1 LSFERF
7 ISSRLIKQKHLGL
20 KGTKPIVRISIF
32 SIALAILVNSLTLAI
47 VVGFQDE
54 IKAKIIG
61 FNAPFFI
68 SKAGSAHIFEAE
80 PIDQRI
86 PFLDQIKSL
95 PQVERIDAVAYKPA
109 LLQSQKFA
117 DTIRIHNHKDSVI
130 ERQDIFGV
138 MFKGVASETALAF
151 IQKHLLSGQ
160 AIDFKQADQII
171 VSENIA
177 KKLNYHLND
186 RVSVY
191 YIKQQPILK
200 KMRIVGIYKTGF
212 AEYDQKLVYTSLAAV
227 QQMSDFGTRI
237 ALRPLIENQLLTIN
251 SEITGSAERLIFDW
265 GNGPEPYTAYRVAQ
279 FKDTTY
285 KIQALRA
292 VAGSDKLEI
301 IDESSLTIQAPRPI
315 QFSDFILDESGN
327 PVLLIDGATHQAYQ
341 TKYGPLHFYFKDG
354 VGTTANYIS
363 GFEVAAKDFS
373 GLDALEQQLKATLE
387 MRPVNGHLLQVN
399 AVKDTEADLFAW
411 LSFLDVNVMIIIVLM
426 LVIGVINVGSALLVL
441 IVLRTQFIG
450 LLKALGANNR
460 SIRTIFLYQAAYLV
474 FRGLLLGNAI
484 AISLIFLQKQF
495 GFFTL
500 NPEVYY
506 LEVVPV
512 QFSWLYFLGIN
523 LLTFL
528 VCILALLL
536 PSRVVAR
543 ISPVKALRFQ

>member
-1 LSFERF
+1 M
-7 ISSRLIKQKHLGL
+7 
-20 KGTKPIVRISIF
+20 
-32 SIALAILVNSLTLAI
+32 
-47 VVGFQDE
+47 VGFQEE

-80 PIDQRI
+80 PIDRRI
-86 PFLDQIKSL
+86 PFIDEIKRL
-95 PQVERIDAVAYKPA
+95 PHVERLDGVAYKPA
-109 LLQSQKFA
+109 LLQSQQFA
-117 DTIRIHNHKDSVI
+117 DTIRIQNHKDSIV

-138 MFKGVASETALAF
+138 LFKGVASKTALTF
-151 IQKHLLSGQ
+151 IEKHLISGR
-160 AIDFKQADQII
+160 ALDFKEADQIL

-186 RVSVY
+186 WVSVY

-212 AEYDQKLVYTSLAAV
+212 AEYDQKLVYTNLNAV
-227 QQMSDFGTRI
+227 QQMSDFGTRVS
-237 ALRPLIENQLLTIN
+237 LRPLIENQLLTVN
-251 SEITGSAERLIFDW
+251 TEITGSAERLIFNW

-285 KIQALRA
+285 TVQVLRA
-292 VAGSDKLEI
+292 ATGSDQLEL
-301 IDESSLTIQAPRPI
+301 IDQSSLTIKAPRPI
-315 QFSDFILDESGN
+315 CFSDFVLDDSGS
-327 PVLLIDGATHQAYQ
+327 PVLLIDGTNHQAYQ

-354 VGTTANYIS
+354 AGTTANYIS

-373 GLDALEQQLKATLE
+373 GLEALEQQLKATLE

-399 AVKDTEADLFAW
+399 SVKETEADLFAW

-426 LVIGVINVGSALLVL
+426 LIIGVINVGSALLVL

-450 LLKALGANNR
+450 LLKALGANNS
-460 SIRTIFLYQAAYLV
+460 SIRTIFLYQAAYLI
-474 FRGLLLGNAI
+474 FRGLLLGNAV
-484 AISLIFLQKQF
+484 AILLIVLQKQF

-528 VCILALLL
+528 VCIVALLL